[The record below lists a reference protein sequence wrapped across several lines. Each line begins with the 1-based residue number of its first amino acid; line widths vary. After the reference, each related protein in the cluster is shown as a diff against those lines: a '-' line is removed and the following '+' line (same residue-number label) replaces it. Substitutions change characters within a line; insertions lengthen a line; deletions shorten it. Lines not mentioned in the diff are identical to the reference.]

1 MAFTGESKNLHYL
14 FRDAGKASAQT
25 LIPFLAT
32 VLLEQ
37 IATYGIAA
45 ITDIEQIST
54 LQPYGMNIL
63 HRRTNNAAGASG
75 TDERERKGVLLFR
88 VDVRGKPSMKVSIPG
103 IKQDVLATD
112 NKTIDQTNAN
122 VQALLQAILRG
133 KQADGTT
140 DIVAGV
146 TGCIS
151 PRGGV
156 LINEGDATA
165 PLIKAAYMYHRASG
179 VYGQRRRST

>member
-1 MAFTGESKNLHYL
+1 MAFTNESKNLHFL
-14 FRDAGKASAQT
+14 FRDAGNATAQT
-25 LIPFLAT
+25 LIPFLKTAT
-32 VLLEQ
+32 LEQLETYGLDVLL
-37 IATYGIAA
+37 
-45 ITDIEQIST
+45 DIEQIST

-63 HRRTNNAAGASG
+63 HRRTNDAAGVNG
-75 TDERERKGVLLFR
+75 TDERERKGVLLIT
-88 VDVRGKPSMKVSIPG
+88 VDVRGKPSMKLSIPG

-112 NKTIDQTNAN
+112 NKTINQTHADM
-122 VQALLQAILRG
+122 QALLHAILRG
-133 KQADGTT
+133 KRADGTT

-151 PRGGV
+151 PRGGALV
-156 LINEGDATA
+156 NSGDATT